1 MLKLNLNN
9 VLKDREI
16 SLFKLSKDINVTYSV
31 LHRYQKGG
39 LQRVDLS
46 VLDKICTSLN
56 CQINDLLEFENDN
69 KKSTATA

>member
-9 VLKDREI
+9 VLKDKEV
-16 SLFKLSKDINVTYSV
+16 SLFKLSKDTNITYSV

-46 VLDKICTSLN
+46 VLDRICNTLN
-56 CQINDLLEFENDN
+56 CDISDLLEFEND
-69 KKSTATA
+69 KKQTATA